1 MVLEYSLSMLI
12 NPNMQFNVLI
22 LWTMHWNLIQQTQ
35 IKKFTKEGTKFL
47 MQLLY
52 FNSTIIFDSQIFYF
66 LCKFCRTQKIKKK
79 NKTYEK

>member
-1 MVLEYSLSMLI
+1 
-12 NPNMQFNVLI
+12 
-22 LWTMHWNLIQQTQ
+22 
-35 IKKFTKEGTKFL
+35 

-79 NKTYEK
+79 TRSMKNRDFITDCCPDFVYSSSFETVSALHNVGKMNSRST